1 MYFPAIRRN
10 TFQQSVEIAYEMAEN
25 AEPYQCENDSIIVLF
40 VKVYGRL
47 DLIISGVQEGVR
59 ITLDCA
65 QAAFVSYDKLV
76 LSLKGGEL

>member
-1 MYFPAIRRN
+1 MNLNKIVLSGILSKLLMKWLKMQSLIR
-10 TFQQSVEIAYEMAEN
+10 
-25 AEPYQCENDSIIVLF
+25 CENDIIIVLF
-40 VKVYGRL
+40 VKVYGKL